1 VHRLWVDKE
10 KEKDVAQADGF
21 TGKVALVTGGGSGI
35 GRATAL
41 AFALAGAKVVVAG
54 RRADAGEETV
64 RQIRDAGGEATF
76 VAADVTSEAAVKA
89 LVAATVAT
97 YGRLD
102 AAFNNA
108 GAPAHFGPLTDLS
121 ADGFADTVASNLTSV
136 WLCLKY
142 EIPAMIAT
150 GGGAIVNTASSLG
163 HVGLPNMA
171 AYAAAKHGVVGL
183 TKAAALEYATQG
195 IRVNAVSPG
204 SIETPMGE
212 QAFGS
217 IENYR
222 QVMGPAHPVGRI
234 GLPDEVATA
243 VLYLTSDGASFI
255 TGQALGVDGGA
266 TAQ

>member
-1 VHRLWVDKE
+1 M
-10 KEKDVAQADGF
+10 A
-21 TGKVALVTGGGSGI
+21 TGMTPTQGDTFAGKAALVTGGGTGI

-41 AFALAGAKVVVAG
+41 AFARAGARVVVAG
-54 RRADAGEETV
+54 RRAAEGEGTV

-76 VAADVTSEAAVKA
+76 VATDVTDEAAVRA
-89 LVAATVAT
+89 LVDAAVAT

-108 GAPAHFGPLTDLS
+108 GNVGQPGPLTDLS
-121 ADGFADTVASNLTSV
+121 AEGFAYTVAGNLTSV
-136 WLCLKY
+136 WLCMKY
-142 EIPAMIAT
+142 EIPAMLGR
-150 GGGAIVNTASSLG
+150 GGGAIVNNASNLG
-163 HVGLPNMA
+163 HIGMPNMA

-183 TKAAALEYATQG
+183 TQAAALEYAAQG

-222 QVMGPAHPVGRI
+222 QVMAPNHPVGRI
-234 GLPDEVATA
+234 GLPEEVASA
-243 VLYLTSDGASFI
+243 VLYLSSDNAGFI
-255 TGQALGVDGGA
+255 TGQALLIDGGY